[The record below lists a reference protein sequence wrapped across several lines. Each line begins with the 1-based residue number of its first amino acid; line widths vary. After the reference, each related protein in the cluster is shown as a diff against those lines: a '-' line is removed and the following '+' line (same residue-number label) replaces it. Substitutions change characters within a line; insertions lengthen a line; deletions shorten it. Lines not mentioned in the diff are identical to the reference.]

1 MTKKL
6 IGAALL
12 GLTVVATVPA
22 FAQSNSSFAQEVREQ
37 GGVVNPYIL
46 PSEQLRQER
55 QRNR

>member
-1 MTKKL
+1 MNKKL

-12 GLTVVATVPA
+12 GLTVVASVPA
-22 FAQSNSSFAQEVREQ
+22 FAQSNSSAAEEIRSQ
-37 GGVVNPYIL
+37 GGVVSAFIL